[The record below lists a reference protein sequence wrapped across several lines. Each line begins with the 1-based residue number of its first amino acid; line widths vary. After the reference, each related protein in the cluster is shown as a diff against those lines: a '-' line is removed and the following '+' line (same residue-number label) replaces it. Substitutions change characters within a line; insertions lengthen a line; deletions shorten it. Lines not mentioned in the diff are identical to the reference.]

1 MPEFGILSG
10 NLLVFST
17 PKCKSFPPILRE
29 KIYFQLHQN
38 IHQPK
43 GLAKCLPFSVDQ
55 LDIVGRVLRA
65 STTIQKGEFA
75 ILDKA
80 FTLGKY

>member
-10 NLLVFST
+10 NLPVFST
-17 PKCKSFPPILRE
+17 PKCKIVLPILRE
-29 KIYFQLHQN
+29 FYFQLHQN